1 MTCVVSKPDV
11 SDLTAAFVGL
21 GAMGAPMA
29 GHWAL
34 RGYLKAV
41 WNRTPE
47 RAEAFAQEHKVMA
60 LQHLQELP
68 SKAKILALCV
78 SRDDDVLMVLE
89 TLLEGLTSEHLV
101 IDFSTI
107 SPDTSKRAAKR
118 VRGCGADFLDAP
130 VTGGV
135 EGASNATLAIMVG
148 GRLESLE
155 KIRPLLDTIATKIVH
170 MGDVGR
176 GQSTK
181 AVNQVLCAGINEA
194 VTEALAFGHHLGLD
208 MEQVIE
214 AISGGAAGNWFLD
227 KRGKSMIE
235 GRFSPGFKLA
245 LHLKDLEI
253 VAALAQD
260 LEITLPLTEATRE
273 HYVQLLQ
280 QGYGDEDI
288 SALYRLKRPS

>member
-1 MTCVVSKPDV
+1 MVPEPLHSE
-11 SDLTAAFVGL
+11 LTAAFVGL

-29 GHWAL
+29 SHWAL

-47 RAEAFAQEHKVMA
+47 RSEAFAQEHKVMA
-60 LQHLQELP
+60 LQHLQDLP

-78 SRDDDVLMVLE
+78 SRDDDVLMVIE
-89 TLLEGLTSEHLV
+89 TLFKGLTSDHLV

-107 SPDTSKRAAKR
+107 SPDTSKLAAR
-118 VRGCGADFLDAP
+118 MVRGSGADFLDAP

-135 EGASNATLAIMVG
+135 EGATHGTLAIMVG
-148 GRLESLE
+148 GRLGSLE
-155 KIRPLLDTIATKIVH
+155 KIRPLLETIAARIIH
-170 MGDVGR
+170 MGDVGM
-176 GQSTK
+176 GQSAK

-194 VTEALAFGHHLGLD
+194 VTEALAFGDHLGLD
-208 MEQVIE
+208 MEKVIE
-214 AISGGAAGNWFLD
+214 AIKGGAAGNWFLD

-235 GRFSPGFKLA
+235 GRFSPGFKLG

-253 VAALAQD
+253 VAAMAQD
-260 LEITLPLTEATRE
+260 LGITLPLTETTRK

-280 QGYGDEDI
+280 QGYGDDDI
-288 SALYRLKRPS
+288 SALYRLKRPN

>member
-1 MTCVVSKPDV
+1 MVPEPLHSE
-11 SDLTAAFVGL
+11 LTAAFVGL

-29 GHWAL
+29 SHWAL

-47 RAEAFAQEHKVMA
+47 RSEAFAQEHKVMA
-60 LQHLQELP
+60 LQHLQDLP

-78 SRDDDVLMVLE
+78 SRDDDVLMVIE

-107 SPDTSKRAAKR
+107 SPDTSKLAAR
-118 VRGCGADFLDAP
+118 MVRGSGADFLDAP

-135 EGASNATLAIMVG
+135 EGATHGTLAIMVG
-148 GRLESLE
+148 GRLGSLE
-155 KIRPLLDTIATKIVH
+155 KIRPLLETIAARIIH
-170 MGDVGR
+170 MGDVGM
-176 GQSTK
+176 GQSAK

-194 VTEALAFGHHLGLD
+194 VTEALAFGDHLGLD
-208 MEQVIE
+208 MEKVIE
-214 AISGGAAGNWFLD
+214 AIKGGAAGNWFLD

-235 GRFSPGFKLA
+235 GRFSPGFKLG

-253 VAALAQD
+253 VAAMAQD
-260 LEITLPLTEATRE
+260 LGITLPLTETTRK

-280 QGYGDEDI
+280 QGYGDDDI
-288 SALYRLKRPS
+288 SALYRLKRPN

>member
-1 MTCVVSKPDV
+1 MVPEPLHSE
-11 SDLTAAFVGL
+11 LTAAFVGL

-29 GHWAL
+29 SHWAL
-34 RGYLKAV
+34 RGHLKAV

-60 LQHLQELP
+60 LQHLQDLP
-68 SKAKILALCV
+68 RKAKILGLCV
-78 SRDDDVLMVLE
+78 SRDDDVLMVIE

-107 SPDTSKRAAKR
+107 SPDTSKLAAR
-118 VRGCGADFLDAP
+118 MVRGSGADFLDAP

-135 EGASNATLAIMVG
+135 EGATHGTLAIMVG
-148 GRLESLE
+148 GRLGSLE
-155 KIRPLLDTIATKIVH
+155 KIRPLLETIAAKIIH
-170 MGDVGR
+170 MGDVGM
-176 GQSTK
+176 GQSAK

-194 VTEALAFGHHLGLD
+194 VTEALAFGDHLGLD
-208 MEQVIE
+208 MEKVIE
-214 AISGGAAGNWFLD
+214 AIKGGAAGNWFLD

-235 GRFSPGFKLA
+235 GRFSPGFKLG

-253 VAALAQD
+253 VATMAQD
-260 LEITLPLTEATRE
+260 LGITLPLTETTRE

-280 QGYGDEDI
+280 QGYGDDDI
-288 SALYRLKRPS
+288 SALYRLKRPN

>member
-1 MTCVVSKPDV
+1 MVPEPLHSE
-11 SDLTAAFVGL
+11 LTAAFVGL

-29 GHWAL
+29 SHWAL
-34 RGYLKAV
+34 RGHLKAV

-60 LQHLQELP
+60 LQHLQDLP

-78 SRDDDVLMVLE
+78 SRDDDVLMVIE

-107 SPDTSKRAAKR
+107 SPDTSKLAAR
-118 VRGCGADFLDAP
+118 MVRGSGADFLDAP

-135 EGASNATLAIMVG
+135 EGATHGTLAIMVG
-148 GRLESLE
+148 GRLGSLE
-155 KIRPLLDTIATKIVH
+155 KIRPLLETIAARIIH
-170 MGDVGR
+170 MGDVGM
-176 GQSTK
+176 GQSAK

-194 VTEALAFGHHLGLD
+194 VTEALAFGDHLGLD
-208 MEQVIE
+208 MEKVIE
-214 AISGGAAGNWFLD
+214 AIKGGAAGNWFLD

-235 GRFSPGFKLA
+235 GRFSPGFKLG

-253 VAALAQD
+253 VAAMAQD
-260 LEITLPLTEATRE
+260 LGITLPLTETTRK

-280 QGYGDEDI
+280 QGYGDDDI
-288 SALYRLKRPS
+288 SALYRLKRPN

>member
-1 MTCVVSKPDV
+1 MVPEPLHSE
-11 SDLTAAFVGL
+11 LTAAFVGL

-29 GHWAL
+29 SHWAL
-34 RGYLKAV
+34 RGHLKAV

-60 LQHLQELP
+60 LQHLQDLP
-68 SKAKILALCV
+68 RKAKIIGLCV
-78 SRDDDVLMVLE
+78 SRDDDVLMVIE

-107 SPDTSKRAAKR
+107 SPDTSKLAAR
-118 VRGCGADFLDAP
+118 MVRGSGADFLDAP

-135 EGASNATLAIMVG
+135 EGATHGTLAIMVG
-148 GRLESLE
+148 GRLGSLE
-155 KIRPLLDTIATKIVH
+155 KIRPLLETIAARIIH
-170 MGDVGR
+170 MGDVGM
-176 GQSTK
+176 GQSAK

-194 VTEALAFGHHLGLD
+194 VTEALAFGDHLGLD
-208 MEQVIE
+208 MEKVIE
-214 AISGGAAGNWFLD
+214 AIKGGAAGNWFLD

-235 GRFSPGFKLA
+235 GRFSPGFKLG

-253 VAALAQD
+253 VAAMAQD
-260 LEITLPLTEATRE
+260 LGITLPLTETTRK

-280 QGYGDEDI
+280 QGYGDDDI
-288 SALYRLKRPS
+288 SALYRLKRPN

>member
-1 MTCVVSKPDV
+1 MVPEPLHSE
-11 SDLTAAFVGL
+11 LTAAFVGL

-29 GHWAL
+29 SHWAL

-47 RAEAFAQEHKVMA
+47 RSEAFAQEHKVMA
-60 LQHLQELP
+60 LQHLQDLP

-78 SRDDDVLMVLE
+78 SRDDDVLMVIE
-89 TLLEGLTSEHLV
+89 TLFKGLTSDHLV

-107 SPDTSKRAAKR
+107 SPDTSKLAAR
-118 VRGCGADFLDAP
+118 MVRGSGADFLDAP

-135 EGASNATLAIMVG
+135 EGATHGTLAIMVG
-148 GRLESLE
+148 GRLGSLE
-155 KIRPLLDTIATKIVH
+155 KIRPLLETIAAKIIH
-170 MGDVGR
+170 MGDVGM
-176 GQSTK
+176 GQSAK

-194 VTEALAFGHHLGLD
+194 VTEALAFGDHLGLD
-208 MEQVIE
+208 MEKVIE
-214 AISGGAAGNWFLD
+214 AIKGGAAGNWFLD

-235 GRFSPGFKLA
+235 GRFSPGFKLG

-253 VAALAQD
+253 VATMAQD
-260 LEITLPLTEATRE
+260 LGITLPLTETTRE

-280 QGYGDEDI
+280 QGYGDDDI
-288 SALYRLKRPS
+288 SALYRLKRPN

>member
-1 MTCVVSKPDV
+1 MVSEPLQ
-11 SDLTAAFVGL
+11 SELTAAFVGL

-29 GHWAL
+29 SHWAL

-47 RAEAFAQEHKVMA
+47 RSEAFAQEHKVVA
-60 LQHLQELP
+60 LQHLQDLP

-78 SRDDDVLMVLE
+78 SRDDDVLMVIE
-89 TLLEGLTSEHLV
+89 TLLKGLTSDHLV

-107 SPDTSKRAAKR
+107 SPDTSKLAAR
-118 VRGCGADFLDAP
+118 MVRGSGADFLDAP

-135 EGASNATLAIMVG
+135 EGATHGTLAIMVG
-148 GRLESLE
+148 GRLGSLE
-155 KIRPLLDTIATKIVH
+155 KIRPLLETIAAKIIH
-170 MGDVGR
+170 MGDVGM
-176 GQSTK
+176 GQSAK

-194 VTEALAFGHHLGLD
+194 VTEALAFGDHLGLD
-208 MEQVIE
+208 MEKVIE
-214 AISGGAAGNWFLD
+214 AIKGGAAGNWFLD

-235 GRFSPGFKLA
+235 GRFSPGFKLG

-253 VAALAQD
+253 VAAMAQD
-260 LEITLPLTEATRE
+260 LGITLPLTETTRE

-280 QGYGDEDI
+280 QGYGDDDI
-288 SALYRLKRPS
+288 SALYRLKRPN

>member
-1 MTCVVSKPDV
+1 MVPEPLHSE
-11 SDLTAAFVGL
+11 LTAAFVGL

-29 GHWAL
+29 SHWAL
-34 RGYLKAV
+34 RGHLKAV

-60 LQHLQELP
+60 LQHLQDLP
-68 SKAKILALCV
+68 RKAKILGLCV
-78 SRDDDVLMVLE
+78 SRDDDVLMVIE

-107 SPDTSKRAAKR
+107 SPDTSKLAAR
-118 VRGCGADFLDAP
+118 MVRGSGADFLDAP

-135 EGASNATLAIMVG
+135 EGATHGTLAIMVG
-148 GRLESLE
+148 GRLGSLE
-155 KIRPLLDTIATKIVH
+155 KIRPLLETIAARIIH
-170 MGDVGR
+170 MGDVGM
-176 GQSTK
+176 GQSAK

-194 VTEALAFGHHLGLD
+194 VTEALAFGDHLGLD
-208 MEQVIE
+208 MEKVIE
-214 AISGGAAGNWFLD
+214 AIKGGAAGNWFLD

-235 GRFSPGFKLA
+235 GRFSPGFKLG

-253 VAALAQD
+253 VAAMAQD
-260 LEITLPLTEATRE
+260 LGITLPLTETTRE

-280 QGYGDEDI
+280 QGYGDDDI
-288 SALYRLKRPS
+288 SALYRLKRPN

>member
-1 MTCVVSKPDV
+1 MVSEPLQ
-11 SDLTAAFVGL
+11 SELTAAFVGL

-29 GHWAL
+29 SHWAL

-47 RAEAFAQEHKVMA
+47 RSEAFAQEHKVMA
-60 LQHLQELP
+60 LQHLQDLP

-78 SRDDDVLMVLE
+78 SRDDDVLMVIE
-89 TLLEGLTSEHLV
+89 TLLKGLTSDHLV

-107 SPDTSKRAAKR
+107 SPDTSKLAAR
-118 VRGCGADFLDAP
+118 MVRGSGADFLDAP

-135 EGASNATLAIMVG
+135 EGATHGTLAIMVG
-148 GRLESLE
+148 GRLGSLE
-155 KIRPLLDTIATKIVH
+155 KIRPLLETIAAKIIH
-170 MGDVGR
+170 MGDVGM
-176 GQSTK
+176 GQSAK

-194 VTEALAFGHHLGLD
+194 VTEALAFGDHLGLD
-208 MEQVIE
+208 MEKVIE
-214 AISGGAAGNWFLD
+214 AIKGGAAGNWFLD

-235 GRFSPGFKLA
+235 GRFSPGFKLG

-253 VAALAQD
+253 VAAMAQD
-260 LEITLPLTEATRE
+260 LGITLPLTETTRE

-280 QGYGDEDI
+280 QGYGDDDI
-288 SALYRLKRPS
+288 SALYRLKRPN

>member
-1 MTCVVSKPDV
+1 MVPEPLHSE
-11 SDLTAAFVGL
+11 LTAAFVGL

-29 GHWAL
+29 SHWAL
-34 RGYLKAV
+34 RGHLKAV

-60 LQHLQELP
+60 LQHLQDLP
-68 SKAKILALCV
+68 RKAKILGLCV
-78 SRDDDVLMVLE
+78 SRDDDVLMVIE

-107 SPDTSKRAAKR
+107 SPDTSKLAAR
-118 VRGCGADFLDAP
+118 MVRGSGADFLDAP

-135 EGASNATLAIMVG
+135 EGATHGTLAIMVG
-148 GRLESLE
+148 GRLGSLE
-155 KIRPLLDTIATKIVH
+155 KIRPLLETIAARIIH
-170 MGDVGR
+170 MGDVGM
-176 GQSTK
+176 GQSAK

-194 VTEALAFGHHLGLD
+194 VTEALAFGDHLGLD
-208 MEQVIE
+208 MEKVIE
-214 AISGGAAGNWFLD
+214 AIKGGAAGNWFLD

-235 GRFSPGFKLA
+235 GRFSPGFKLG

-253 VAALAQD
+253 VAAMAQD
-260 LEITLPLTEATRE
+260 LGITLPLTETTRK

-280 QGYGDEDI
+280 QGYGDDDI
-288 SALYRLKRPS
+288 SALYRLKRPN

>member
-1 MTCVVSKPDV
+1 MVSEPLH
-11 SDLTAAFVGL
+11 SELTAAFVGL

-29 GHWAL
+29 SHWAL

-60 LQHLQELP
+60 LQHLQDLP
-68 SKAKILALCV
+68 SKAKILGLCV
-78 SRDDDVLMVLE
+78 SRDDDVLMVIE

-107 SPDTSKRAAKR
+107 SPDTSKLAAR
-118 VRGCGADFLDAP
+118 MVRGSGADFLDAP

-135 EGASNATLAIMVG
+135 EGATHGTLAIMVG
-148 GRLESLE
+148 GRLGSLE
-155 KIRPLLDTIATKIVH
+155 KIRPLLETLAARIIH
-170 MGDVGR
+170 MGDVGM
-176 GQSTK
+176 GQSAK

-194 VTEALAFGHHLGLD
+194 VTEALAFGDHLGLD
-208 MEQVIE
+208 MEKVIE
-214 AISGGAAGNWFLD
+214 AIKGGAAGNWFLD

-235 GRFSPGFKLA
+235 GRFSPGFKLG

-253 VAALAQD
+253 VAAMAQN
-260 LEITLPLTEATRE
+260 LGITLPLTETTRE

-280 QGYGDEDI
+280 QGYGDDDI
-288 SALYRLKRPS
+288 SALYRLKRPN

>member
-1 MTCVVSKPDV
+1 MVSEPLQ
-11 SDLTAAFVGL
+11 SELTAAVVGL

-29 GHWAL
+29 SHWAL

-60 LQHLQELP
+60 LQHLQDLP

-78 SRDDDVLMVLE
+78 SRDDDVLMVIE

-107 SPDTSKRAAKR
+107 SPDTSKLAAR
-118 VRGCGADFLDAP
+118 MVRGSGADFLDAP

-135 EGASNATLAIMVG
+135 EGATHGTLAIMVG
-148 GRLESLE
+148 GRLGSLE
-155 KIRPLLDTIATKIVH
+155 KIRPLLETIAAKIIH
-170 MGDVGR
+170 MGDVGM
-176 GQSTK
+176 GQSAK

-194 VTEALAFGHHLGLD
+194 VTEALAFGDHLGLD
-208 MEQVIE
+208 MEKVIE
-214 AISGGAAGNWFLD
+214 AIKGGAAGNWFLD

-235 GRFSPGFKLA
+235 GRFSPGFKLG

-253 VAALAQD
+253 VAAMAQD
-260 LEITLPLTEATRE
+260 LGITLPLTETTRE

-280 QGYGDEDI
+280 QGYGDDDI
-288 SALYRLKRPS
+288 SALYRLKRPN

>member
-1 MTCVVSKPDV
+1 MVPEPLHSE
-11 SDLTAAFVGL
+11 LTAAFVGL

-29 GHWAL
+29 SHWAL

-60 LQHLQELP
+60 LQHLQDLP
-68 SKAKILALCV
+68 RKAKILGLCV
-78 SRDDDVLMVLE
+78 SRDDDVLMVIE

-107 SPDTSKRAAKR
+107 SPDTSKLAAR
-118 VRGCGADFLDAP
+118 MVRGSGADFLDAP

-135 EGASNATLAIMVG
+135 EGATHGTLAIMVG
-148 GRLESLE
+148 GRLGSLE
-155 KIRPLLDTIATKIVH
+155 KIRPLLETIAARIIH
-170 MGDVGR
+170 MGDVGM
-176 GQSTK
+176 GQSAK

-194 VTEALAFGHHLGLD
+194 VTEALAFGDHLGLD
-208 MEQVIE
+208 MEKVIE
-214 AISGGAAGNWFLD
+214 AIKGGAAGNWFLD

-235 GRFSPGFKLA
+235 GRFSPGFKLG

-253 VAALAQD
+253 VAAMAQD
-260 LEITLPLTEATRE
+260 LGITLPLTETTRK

-280 QGYGDEDI
+280 QGYGDDDI
-288 SALYRLKRPS
+288 SALYRLKRPN

>member
-1 MTCVVSKPDV
+1 MVPEPLHSE
-11 SDLTAAFVGL
+11 LTAAFVGL

-29 GHWAL
+29 SHWAL
-34 RGYLKAV
+34 RGHLKAV

-60 LQHLQELP
+60 LQHLQDLP

-78 SRDDDVLMVLE
+78 SRDYDVLMFIE
-89 TLLEGLTSEHLV
+89 TLFKGLTSDHLV

-107 SPDTSKRAAKR
+107 SPDTSKLAAR
-118 VRGCGADFLDAP
+118 MVRGSGADFLDAP

-135 EGASNATLAIMVG
+135 EGATHGTLAIMVG
-148 GRLESLE
+148 GRLGSLE
-155 KIRPLLDTIATKIVH
+155 KIRPLLETIAAKIIH
-170 MGDVGR
+170 MGDVGM
-176 GQSTK
+176 GQSAK

-194 VTEALAFGHHLGLD
+194 VTEALAFGDHLGLD
-208 MEQVIE
+208 MEKVIE
-214 AISGGAAGNWFLD
+214 AIKGGAAGNWFLD

-235 GRFSPGFKLA
+235 GRFSPGFKLG

-253 VAALAQD
+253 VATMAQD
-260 LEITLPLTEATRE
+260 LGITLPLTETTRE

-280 QGYGDEDI
+280 QGYGDDDI
-288 SALYRLKRPS
+288 SALYRLKRPN

>member
-1 MTCVVSKPDV
+1 MVPEPLHSE
-11 SDLTAAFVGL
+11 LTAAFVGL

-29 GHWAL
+29 SHWAL
-34 RGYLKAV
+34 RGHLKAV

-60 LQHLQELP
+60 LQHLQDLP

-78 SRDDDVLMVLE
+78 SRDDDVLMVIE
-89 TLLEGLTSEHLV
+89 TLFKGLTSDHLV

-107 SPDTSKRAAKR
+107 SPDTSKLAAR
-118 VRGCGADFLDAP
+118 MVRGSGADFLDAP

-135 EGASNATLAIMVG
+135 EGATHGTLAIMVG
-148 GRLESLE
+148 GRLGSLE
-155 KIRPLLDTIATKIVH
+155 KIRPLLETIAAKIIH
-170 MGDVGR
+170 MGDVGM
-176 GQSTK
+176 GQSAK

-194 VTEALAFGHHLGLD
+194 VTEALAFGDHLGLD
-208 MEQVIE
+208 MEKVIE
-214 AISGGAAGNWFLD
+214 AIKGGAAGNWFLD

-235 GRFSPGFKLA
+235 GRFSPGFKLG

-253 VAALAQD
+253 VAAMAQD
-260 LEITLPLTEATRE
+260 LGITLPLTETTRK

-280 QGYGDEDI
+280 QGYGDDDI
-288 SALYRLKRPS
+288 SALYRLKRPN

>member
-1 MTCVVSKPDV
+1 MVPEPLHSE
-11 SDLTAAFVGL
+11 LTAAFVGL

-29 GHWAL
+29 SHWAL
-34 RGYLKAV
+34 RGHLKAV

-60 LQHLQELP
+60 LQNLQDLP
-68 SKAKILALCV
+68 SKAKILGLCV
-78 SRDDDVLMVLE
+78 SRDDDVLMVIE

-107 SPDTSKRAAKR
+107 SPDTSKLAAR
-118 VRGCGADFLDAP
+118 MVRGSGADFLDAP

-135 EGASNATLAIMVG
+135 EGATHGTLAIMVG
-148 GRLESLE
+148 GRLGSLE
-155 KIRPLLDTIATKIVH
+155 KIRPLLETIAARIIH
-170 MGDVGR
+170 MGDVGM
-176 GQSTK
+176 GQRAK

-194 VTEALAFGHHLGLD
+194 VTEALAFGDHLGLD
-208 MEQVIE
+208 MEKVIE
-214 AISGGAAGNWFLD
+214 AIKGGAAGNWFLD

-235 GRFSPGFKLA
+235 GRFSPGFKLG

-253 VAALAQD
+253 VAAMAQD
-260 LEITLPLTEATRE
+260 LGITLPLTETTRK

-280 QGYGDEDI
+280 QGYGDDDI
-288 SALYRLKRPS
+288 SALYRLKRPN

>member
-1 MTCVVSKPDV
+1 MVPEPLHSE
-11 SDLTAAFVGL
+11 LTAAFVGL

-29 GHWAL
+29 SHWAL
-34 RGYLKAV
+34 RGHLKAV

-60 LQHLQELP
+60 LQHLQDLP
-68 SKAKILALCV
+68 RKAKILGLCV
-78 SRDDDVLMVLE
+78 SRDDDVLMVIE

-107 SPDTSKRAAKR
+107 SPDTSKLAAR
-118 VRGCGADFLDAP
+118 MVRGSGADFLDAP

-135 EGASNATLAIMVG
+135 EGATHGTLAIMVG
-148 GRLESLE
+148 GRLGSLE
-155 KIRPLLDTIATKIVH
+155 KIRPLLETIAARIIH
-170 MGDVGR
+170 MGDVGM
-176 GQSTK
+176 GQSAK

-194 VTEALAFGHHLGLD
+194 VTEALAFGDHLGLD
-208 MEQVIE
+208 MEKVIE
-214 AISGGAAGNWFLD
+214 AIKGGAAGNWFLD

-235 GRFSPGFKLA
+235 GRFSPGFKLG

-253 VAALAQD
+253 VAAMAQD
-260 LEITLPLTEATRE
+260 LGITLPLTETTRK

-280 QGYGDEDI
+280 QGYGDDDI

>member
-1 MTCVVSKPDV
+1 MVSEPLH
-11 SDLTAAFVGL
+11 SELTAAFVGL

-29 GHWAL
+29 SHWAL

-60 LQHLQELP
+60 LQHLQDLP
-68 SKAKILALCV
+68 SKAKILGLCV
-78 SRDDDVLMVLE
+78 SRDDDVLMVIE

-107 SPDTSKRAAKR
+107 SPDTSKLAAR
-118 VRGCGADFLDAP
+118 MVRGSGADFLDAP

-135 EGASNATLAIMVG
+135 EGATHGTLAIMVG
-148 GRLESLE
+148 GRLGSLE
-155 KIRPLLDTIATKIVH
+155 TIRPLLETLAARIIH
-170 MGDVGR
+170 MGDVGM
-176 GQSTK
+176 GQSAK

-194 VTEALAFGHHLGLD
+194 VTEALAFGDHLGLD
-208 MEQVIE
+208 MEKVIE
-214 AISGGAAGNWFLD
+214 AIKGGAAGNWFLD

-235 GRFSPGFKLA
+235 GRFSPGFKLG

-253 VAALAQD
+253 VAAMAQN
-260 LEITLPLTEATRE
+260 LGITLPLTETSRE

-280 QGYGDEDI
+280 QGYGGDDI
-288 SALYRLKRPS
+288 SALYRLKRPN

>member
-1 MTCVVSKPDV
+1 MVPEPLHSE
-11 SDLTAAFVGL
+11 LTAAFVGL

-29 GHWAL
+29 SHWAL

-47 RAEAFAQEHKVMA
+47 RSEAFAQEHKVMA
-60 LQHLQELP
+60 LQHLQDLP

-78 SRDDDVLMVLE
+78 SRDDDVLMVIE
-89 TLLEGLTSEHLV
+89 TLFKGLTSDHLV

-107 SPDTSKRAAKR
+107 SPDTSKLAAR
-118 VRGCGADFLDAP
+118 MVRGSGADFLDAP

-135 EGASNATLAIMVG
+135 EGATHGTLAIMVG
-148 GRLESLE
+148 GRLGSLE
-155 KIRPLLDTIATKIVH
+155 KIRPLLETIAARIIH
-170 MGDVGR
+170 MGDVGM
-176 GQSTK
+176 GQSAK

-194 VTEALAFGHHLGLD
+194 VTEALAFGDHLGLD
-208 MEQVIE
+208 MEKVIE
-214 AISGGAAGNWFLD
+214 AIKGGAAGNWFLD

-235 GRFSPGFKLA
+235 GRFSPGFKLG

-253 VAALAQD
+253 VATMAQD
-260 LEITLPLTEATRE
+260 LGITLPLTETTRE

-280 QGYGDEDI
+280 QGYGDDDI
-288 SALYRLKRPS
+288 SALYRLKRPN

>member
-1 MTCVVSKPDV
+1 MVSEPLH
-11 SDLTAAFVGL
+11 SELTAAFVGL

-29 GHWAL
+29 SHWAL

-60 LQHLQELP
+60 LQHLQDLP
-68 SKAKILALCV
+68 SKAKILGLCV
-78 SRDDDVLMVLE
+78 SRDDDVLMVIE

-107 SPDTSKRAAKR
+107 SPDTSKLAAR
-118 VRGCGADFLDAP
+118 MVRGSGADFLDAP

-135 EGASNATLAIMVG
+135 EGATHGTLAIMVG
-148 GRLESLE
+148 GRLGSLE
-155 KIRPLLDTIATKIVH
+155 TIRPLLETLAARIIH
-170 MGDVGR
+170 MGDVGM
-176 GQSTK
+176 GQSAK

-194 VTEALAFGHHLGLD
+194 VTEALAFGDHLGLD
-208 MEQVIE
+208 MEKVIE
-214 AISGGAAGNWFLD
+214 AIKGGAAGNWFLD

-235 GRFSPGFKLA
+235 GRFSPGFKLG

-253 VAALAQD
+253 VAAMAQN
-260 LEITLPLTEATRE
+260 LGITLPLTETTRE

-280 QGYGDEDI
+280 QGYGDDDI
-288 SALYRLKRPS
+288 SALYRLKRPN

>member
-1 MTCVVSKPDV
+1 MVPEPLHSE
-11 SDLTAAFVGL
+11 LTAAFVGL

-29 GHWAL
+29 SHWAL

-47 RAEAFAQEHKVMA
+47 RSEAFAQEHKVMA
-60 LQHLQELP
+60 LQHLQDLP

-78 SRDDDVLMVLE
+78 SRDDDVLMVIE
-89 TLLEGLTSEHLV
+89 TLFKGLTSDHLV

-107 SPDTSKRAAKR
+107 SPDTSKLAAR
-118 VRGCGADFLDAP
+118 MVRGSGADFLDAP

-135 EGASNATLAIMVG
+135 EGATHGTLAIMVG
-148 GRLESLE
+148 GRLGSLE
-155 KIRPLLDTIATKIVH
+155 KIRPLLETIAAKIIH
-170 MGDVGR
+170 MGDVGM
-176 GQSTK
+176 GQSAK

-194 VTEALAFGHHLGLD
+194 VTEALAFGDHLGLD
-208 MEQVIE
+208 MEKVIE
-214 AISGGAAGNWFLD
+214 AIKGGAAGNWFLD

-235 GRFSPGFKLA
+235 GRFSPGFKLG

-253 VAALAQD
+253 VAAMAQD
-260 LEITLPLTEATRE
+260 LGITLPLTETTRE

-280 QGYGDEDI
+280 QGYGDDDI
-288 SALYRLKRPS
+288 SALYRLKRPN

>member
-1 MTCVVSKPDV
+1 MVSEPLH
-11 SDLTAAFVGL
+11 SELTAAFVGL

-29 GHWAL
+29 SHWAL

-60 LQHLQELP
+60 LQHLQDLP
-68 SKAKILALCV
+68 SKAKILGLCV
-78 SRDDDVLMVLE
+78 SRDDDVLMVIE

-107 SPDTSKRAAKR
+107 SPDTSKLAAR
-118 VRGCGADFLDAP
+118 MVRGSGADFLDAP

-135 EGASNATLAIMVG
+135 EGATHGTLAIMVG
-148 GRLESLE
+148 GRLGSLE
-155 KIRPLLDTIATKIVH
+155 TIRPLLETLAARIIH
-170 MGDVGR
+170 MGDVGM
-176 GQSTK
+176 GQSAK

-194 VTEALAFGHHLGLD
+194 VTEALAFGDHLGLD
-208 MEQVIE
+208 MEKVIE
-214 AISGGAAGNWFLD
+214 AIKGGAAGNWFLD

-235 GRFSPGFKLA
+235 GRFSPGFKLG

-253 VAALAQD
+253 VAAMAQN
-260 LEITLPLTEATRE
+260 LGITLPLTETSRE

-280 QGYGDEDI
+280 QGYGDDDI
-288 SALYRLKRPS
+288 SALYRLKRPN

>member
-1 MTCVVSKPDV
+1 MVPEPLHSE
-11 SDLTAAFVGL
+11 LTAAFVGL

-29 GHWAL
+29 SHWAL
-34 RGYLKAV
+34 RGHLKAV

-60 LQHLQELP
+60 LQHLQDLP
-68 SKAKILALCV
+68 RKAKILGLCV
-78 SRDDDVLMVLE
+78 SRDDDVLMVIE

-107 SPDTSKRAAKR
+107 SPDTSKLAAR
-118 VRGCGADFLDAP
+118 MVRGSGADFLDAP

-135 EGASNATLAIMVG
+135 EGATHGTLAIMVG
-148 GRLESLE
+148 GRLGSLE
-155 KIRPLLDTIATKIVH
+155 KIRPLLETIAARIIH
-170 MGDVGR
+170 MGDVGM
-176 GQSTK
+176 GQSAK

-194 VTEALAFGHHLGLD
+194 VTEALAFGDHLGLD
-208 MEQVIE
+208 MEKVIE
-214 AISGGAAGNWFLD
+214 AIKGGAAGNWFLD

-235 GRFSPGFKLA
+235 GRFSPGFKLG

-253 VAALAQD
+253 VATMAQD
-260 LEITLPLTEATRE
+260 LGITLPLTETTRE

-280 QGYGDEDI
+280 QGYGDDDI
-288 SALYRLKRPS
+288 SALYRLKRPN